1 MRHRINPRIR
11 STIAVVLVVILDQA
25 TKLYIRD
32 TFSETDLVPVIRG
45 IFNIVHAENAGAAFS
60 MLAGASS
67 LIRQVVL
74 LGLPAFVLSVI
85 ALLLWSSPDSKRSIA
100 WGMNSPLMRPGLTL
114 IFAGALGNLID
125 RAFRGT
131 VTDFIQVF
139 IGTYEFPSFNVADT
153 VINIGAGLLLIDLLR
168 TRKTIT

>member
-1 MRHRINPRIR
+1 LRHRINPRFR
-11 STIAVVLVVILDQA
+11 SALAVALLVLCDQA
-25 TKLYIRD
+25 TKLYIREH
-32 TFSETDLVPVIRG
+32 FSEVDLAPVVRG
-45 IFNIVHAENAGAAFS
+45 IFNIVHAENPGAAFS
-60 MLAGASS
+60 MLAEASS
-67 LIRQVVL
+67 LVRQLVL

-85 ALLLWSSPDSKRSIA
+85 GLLLWSSPHSTRSIA

-139 IGTYEFPSFNVADT
+139 IGTYEFPSFNVADIL
-153 VINIGAGLLLIDLLR
+153 INIGAGLLLLDLLR
-168 TRKTIT
+168 TRKQ